1 MPRTP
6 KQKRSVATVNAIIK
20 AGFLC
25 VGENGL
31 AATTTRHIAKRAGV
45 GVGSVYEYFADKD
58 AIYHAMAE
66 RFIGDLAR
74 MITEITPE
82 LVEADPEGLIRIL
95 LNNFRQILQRDD
107 SLYLRYA
114 REASYEQLKAS
125 QPIIN
130 RVLIDLLMKYL
141 VKHPELAQVPNIPGT
156 SYFLI
161 QGGSYAVMNHLMDPA
176 PSVTFDELVD
186 AIAKIVGAGV
196 SIFMHS
202 EHEPD
207 PK

>member
-6 KQKRSVATVNAIIK
+6 KQKRSVATYNAIIK

-25 VGENGL
+25 AAENGM

-58 AIYHAMAE
+58 AIYNTMAE
-66 RFIGDLAR
+66 VFTSDLAQV
-74 MITEITPE
+74 ITDITPT
-82 LVEADPEGLIRIL
+82 LVEQPPEEMLKIL
-95 LNNFRQILQRDD
+95 LNRFREFLQNDD
-107 SLYLRYA
+107 NLYLRYA

-130 RVLIDLLMKYL
+130 KVLIELLMKYL

-176 PSVTFDELVD
+176 PSVTFDELAD
-186 AIAKIVGAGV
+186 AIAKIVSNGIANYRE
-196 SIFMHS
+196 STAQPPS
-202 EHEPD
+202 
-207 PK
+207 